1 MDEDLGS
8 ATPSSGAPHS
18 PRSVVSEAMADAAE
32 GASVAAEGAASAAAV
47 PAVTGKPRHLTSGQR
62 RRVVRSVR
70 HAERATGAQFCVYLG
85 PTSDDPRA
93 HAHAM
98 FEEAGLH
105 TRPAILLLVSP
116 EGRRVEVV
124 TSAET
129 QDRVSDLTCAEAV
142 SEMTR
147 FFGRS
152 DLAGGIVAG
161 IERLQAA
168 AGPASGKPSAATFP
182 DLFEG

>member
-1 MDEDLGS
+1 M
-8 ATPSSGAPHS
+8 
-18 PRSVVSEAMADAAE
+18 
-32 GASVAAEGAASAAAV
+32 
-47 PAVTGKPRHLTSGQR
+47 TGNPNRLTRGQH
-62 RRVVRSVR
+62 RRVVRSVK
-70 HAERATGAQFCVYLG
+70 HAERVTGAQFCVYLG

-105 TRPAILLLVSP
+105 TRPAILLLVAP

-124 TSAET
+124 TSPET
-129 QDRVSDLTCAEAV
+129 RSRVSDLTCSEVVA
-142 SEMTR
+142 EMTG

-152 DLAGGIVAG
+152 DIVGGIVAG

-168 AGPASGKPSAATFP
+168 VGPASGESSVAMFP
-182 DLFEG
+182 DLIEG

>member
-1 MDEDLGS
+1 MEV
-8 ATPSSGAPHS
+8 
-18 PRSVVSEAMADAAE
+18 R
-32 GASVAAEGAASAAAV
+32 
-47 PAVTGKPRHLTSGQR
+47 AVTGSPKRLTRGQH
-62 RRVVRSVR
+62 RRVVHSVK
-70 HAERATGAQFCVYLG
+70 HAERITGAQFCVYLG

-93 HAHAM
+93 HAHAL

-105 TRPAILLLVSP
+105 TGPAILLLVSP

-129 QDRVSDLTCAEAV
+129 RDRVSDLTCSEV
-142 SEMTR
+142 VTEMTG

-152 DLAGGIVAG
+152 DIAGGIVAG

-168 AGPASGKPSAATFP
+168 VGPASGEPSAATLP
-182 DLFEG
+182 DLVEG